1 MTSRRTTT
9 IQDVAD
15 LAQVSISTVSRVV
28 NDTGYPVRPE
38 TRQRVLDAIGALD
51 FRPNP
56 IARSL
61 VGKPTQTI
69 GLIVPDISNPY
80 YPLLSR
86 GVEDVASEQ
95 GYTVFFCNT
104 DRSAAKARHYV
115 EVLREKQ
122 TDGIIFAGGGLEESG
137 EPPLSEEDLGKVVLI
152 GRHHWPF
159 PSVQVDNAR
168 AARDATCHLIELGHN
183 RIAFIS
189 GPSGLTSARDRL
201 AGYRQAMEDP
211 GFRVKQ
217 PLESL
222 IREGDFKAESGY
234 QAALSL
240 LRAREVPT
248 AIFAANDRMAIAAM
262 AAAYDLDLKVPEDVA
277 VVGFDDTPAA
287 RDVRPALTTVSL
299 PTYEIGASAA
309 RLLLRLLAGEATEE
323 IVWLP
328 TRLVVRQSSGVQ
340 VLN

>member
-1 MTSRRTTT
+1 MVEKRSST

-28 NDTGYPVRPE
+28 NDAGYPVRPE
-38 TRQRVLDAIGALD
+38 TRQRVLEAVDALG

-122 TDGIIFAGGGLEESG
+122 TDGLIFAGGGLEENG
-137 EPPLSEEDLGKVVLI
+137 EPLLSGGDSGKVVLI

-168 AARDATCHLIELGHN
+168 AARDATCHLIELGHR

-189 GPSGLTSARDRL
+189 GPIGLTSARDRL
-201 AGYRQAMEDP
+201 AGYMQAMEDP
-211 GFRVKQ
+211 GSRVDQ
-217 PLESL
+217 SL
-222 IREGDFKAESGY
+222 IQEGDFQAESGY
-234 QAALSL
+234 QAAFSL
-240 LRAREVPT
+240 LQSREAPT
-248 AIFAANDRMAIAAM
+248 AIFAANDQMAIAAM
-262 AAAYDLDLKVPEDVA
+262 AAAYDLGLRVPEDVA

-323 IVWLP
+323 TVWLP
-328 TRLVVRQSSGVQ
+328 TRLVVRQSSGVP
-340 VLN
+340 VHI

>member
-1 MTSRRTTT
+1 MVEKRSST

-28 NDTGYPVRPE
+28 NDAGYPVRPE
-38 TRQRVLDAIGALD
+38 TRRRVLEAIGALD

-122 TDGIIFAGGGLEESG
+122 TDGLIFAGGGLEENG
-137 EPPLSEEDLGKVVLI
+137 EPLLSEGDSGRVVLI

-168 AARDATCHLIELGHN
+168 AARDATCHLIELGHR

-189 GPSGLTSARDRL
+189 GPIGLTSARDRL
-201 AGYRQAMEDP
+201 AGYMQAMEDP
-211 GFRVKQ
+211 GSRVDQ
-217 PLESL
+217 SL
-222 IREGDFKAESGY
+222 IQEGDFQAESGY
-234 QAALSL
+234 QAAFSL
-240 LRAREVPT
+240 LQSREAPT
-248 AIFAANDRMAIAAM
+248 AIFAANDQMAIAAM
-262 AAAYDLDLKVPEDVA
+262 AAAYDLGLRVPEDVA

-323 IVWLP
+323 TVWLP
-328 TRLVVRQSSGVQ
+328 TRLVVRQSSGVP
-340 VLN
+340 VHI